1 MALLLYHLG
10 HWCVRRRRYVLVAWL
25 ALLVVVALW
34 AKAANGTTT
43 DALSIPGT
51 ESQRAADLLGERFPA
66 QSGAT
71 MRIAVEAPAGS
82 KLADIVSPTQLD
94 GDLKQLATLP
104 NVVMPADPTSLVTVS
119 PDGQIAFIEVRFD
132 KPAAALDKAE
142 IDVDHQRGPTSRPRC
157 ARGGLQRRPGVPRRR
172 GSDVVDD
179 DDVSRRTGRAP
190 YVAPSTPG
198 RRRSCR
204 RDVTPSFVK
213 ILRRCHSTVRG
224 LR

>member
-1 MALLLYHLG
+1 MALLLYRLG

-25 ALLVVVALW
+25 TLLVVVALW

-94 GDLKQLATLP
+94 ADLKQLATLP

-132 KPAAALDKAE
+132 KPAAPRWTKRRSRRSSARSDKPPPPCSRWPSAAT
-142 IDVDHQRGPTSRPRC
+142 RCPSPTW
-157 ARGGLQRRPGVPRRR
+157 LRRR
-172 GSDVVDD
+172 RD
-179 DDVSRRTGRAP
+179 DDVSRRTGLRP
-190 YVAPSTPG
+190 TW
-198 RRRSCR
+198 RRRCR
-204 RDVTPSFVK
+204 GDGEAVAGT
-213 ILRRCHSTVRG
+213 
-224 LR
+224 

>member
-1 MALLLYHLG
+1 MALLLYRLG

-51 ESQRAADLLGERFPA
+51 ESQRAADLLAERFPA

-94 GDLKQLATLP
+94 ADLKQLATLP

-142 IDVDHQRGPTSRPRC
+142 ITSIISAVRQAAP
-157 ARGGLQRRPGVPRRR
+157 AVLKVAFSGDPVSPRRPTGGAAVRADRLRRR
-172 GSDVVDD
+172 RHRAAAAFGSVVAMGLPLLTALLG
-179 DDVSRRTGRAP
+179 VVLAVTGITLCP
-190 YVAPSTPG
+190 PSPT
-198 RRRSCR
+198 
-204 RDVTPSFVK
+204 
-213 ILRRCHSTVRG
+213 
-224 LR
+224 